1 MLYLVY
7 YINIKKALWKDS
19 QKSIKYTQFLND
31 LAFYH
36 NTNIL
41 KHVNYITSRKWS
53 IERFELWKQEEIL
66 SLHLQELENR
76 KILDID
82 NDIIY
87 IDKNNELI
95 YKDEIYKL
103 HYILGWDEIIYKLW
117 KWYIN
122 VSNLSYERKIPFV
135 DLIKEWS
142 KKFLLYND
150 SFFEENWYIYTY
162 KYETFFWINWNYWV
176 YKSDFEEYGY
186 DIDDAV
192 FLRLQDAKNNVTI
205 KPEKFKVVDSSMFWD
220 INEFIH
226 YFINKSLIDILNN
239 PDKDYSKTYEELLN

>member
-150 SFFEENWYIYTY
+150 SFFEENWYIYIHISM
-162 KYETFFWINWNYWV
+162 KHFFEYIEITEFIKVTLKNMVMILMMLYF
-176 YKSDFEEYGY
+176 SDFRMQK
-186 DIDDAV
+186 I
-192 FLRLQDAKNNVTI
+192 
-205 KPEKFKVVDSSMFWD
+205 M
-220 INEFIH
+220 
-226 YFINKSLIDILNN
+226 
-239 PDKDYSKTYEELLN
+239 